1 MGAAG
6 SSLEDCEEQAEFY
19 RLWMESS
26 RDERH
31 TLGVKIGKKTAQLLE
46 ANTKKPIDV
55 KGALANFVRTEILG
69 RRVPRKRR

>member
-6 SSLEDCEEQAEFY
+6 SSLEDCEDQAEFY

-46 ANTKKPIDV
+46 ANRKKPIDV
-55 KGALANFVRTEILG
+55 KGALAKFVKTEILG
-69 RRVPRKRR
+69 KRAQHKRR